1 MLKGSKKKKIILEKG
16 VKDYQSTHR
25 DNQMAGAT
33 MMSIRK
39 HIQKTCSASRSL
51 KMEGGEQKLGEVWD
65 DTLSLGNS
73 EFQVTEKPLI
83 KNVL

>member
-1 MLKGSKKKKIILEKG
+1 
-16 VKDYQSTHR
+16 
-25 DNQMAGAT
+25 

-39 HIQKTCSASRSL
+39 HTEKACSASQAL
-51 KMEGGEQKLGEVWD
+51 KGEAGGGEEELGVVWD

-73 EFQVTEKPLI
+73 EFQVTKKPLI